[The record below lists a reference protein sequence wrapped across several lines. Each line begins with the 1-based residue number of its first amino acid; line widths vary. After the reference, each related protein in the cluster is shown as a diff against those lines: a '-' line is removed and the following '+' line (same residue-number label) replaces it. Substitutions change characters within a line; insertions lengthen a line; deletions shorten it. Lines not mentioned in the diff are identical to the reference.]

1 MDNVIVVVVIE
12 SKKKK
17 SMMLLPGSRG
27 TFPSRVVVVA
37 SFARCQG
44 KSIECMFLWYGV
56 VFLCVCVCV
65 VFRFVCLFE
74 TQLLTGHH

>member
-12 SKKKK
+12 SKKIR
-17 SMMLLPGSRG
+17 MMLLPGSRG

-44 KSIECMFLWYGV
+44 KSTEHMSLWYGA
-56 VFLCVCVCV
+56 FLCVCVCV
-65 VFRFVCLFE
+65 CCF
-74 TQLLTGHH
+74 